1 MKENDEEMRRARETY
16 TGTVTLCPPS
26 KKPKR
31 GEWKVWSKTVKQ
43 RAPDPRADAAWQHDD
58 AADPKEE
65 RRRERMAR
73 ARLERIAERN
83 AALLERVSEQEKR

>member
-1 MKENDEEMRRARETY
+1 MKDNDEEMRKALAAY
-16 TGTVTLCPPS
+16 TGPVTPCPPG

-31 GEWKVWSKTVKQ
+31 GEWKVWSPTVKQ

-58 AADPKEE
+58 ALDPKEE
-65 RRRERMAR
+65 RRRERMER

-83 AALLERVSEQEKR
+83 AALLERISEQ